1 MTISP
6 RTASGAALSRASNAS
21 ASPRQGAVD
30 RAGSSGPGDYV
41 SEGGYSVIKP
51 GNSRRRYYVVISHLH
66 RLDASRVSGA
76 AVVELRSSATV
87 LQAFLSLLL

>member
-51 GNSRRRYYVVISHLH
+51 GNSRRRYYVVNEQSFFL
-66 RLDASRVSGA
+66 AK
-76 AVVELRSSATV
+76 ESSICNQSCV
-87 LQAFLSLLL
+87 LTADFRI